1 LSDNDDKASGADEK
15 STEQNASEVKS
26 PPAPVRRKRN
36 WFRHIIMLLVLGGGG
51 YWGVQEIGTRF
62 THVYEYDARIAGSL
76 ITVSSRVAGWVTE
89 LHVTEGDDIKK
100 GQIIVEIDARESQ
113 LLVEQYTARIQ
124 GIEADRQRLI
134 AEKKLVDAQTKTRYR
149 TQRSEL
155 GTAEAELE
163 SLAPQLKLARA
174 DFKRSES
181 LYQKKIISRKTYDV
195 SLAREQ
201 QLSGEHRRAVAQV
214 QEARNKLLEAEAER
228 TRLDVLDSEIAKL
241 EFQESGMRAQMRRQQ
256 LDLSDRN
263 IGAPV
268 NGVVDKTFVDVGEYV
283 TPGQRLALVHDP
295 QTIWIEAN
303 IKETEVRKLRIGQRV
318 DVSVDAYPD
327 ESMFDRLMNAL
338 GVESPD
344 NGEAYQ
350 KFIGHVIAIGNST
363 TAEFALLP
371 SPNPSGNFT
380 KITQRL
386 PVRIAIDQK
395 DRQLRPGMMVE
406 INIDIRDK

>member
-1 LSDNDDKASGADEK
+1 MSDTDDKDSD
-15 STEQNASEVKS
+15 QNASDEKP
-26 PPAPVRRKRN
+26 PPAPIRRKRG
-36 WFRHIIMLLVLGGGG
+36 WVRYTFLLLAVGGGG
-51 YWGVQEIGTRF
+51 YWGVQEIGARF
-62 THVYEYDARIAGSL
+62 THVYEYDARIAGNL

-89 LHVTEGDDIKK
+89 LHITEGDDIKK
-100 GQIIVEIDARESQ
+100 GQVIVEIDARESQ
-113 LLVEQYTARIQ
+113 LLVDQYVARIQ

-155 GTAEAELE
+155 GTAEAELL

-174 DFKRSES
+174 DYQRSKS
-181 LYQKKIISRKTYDV
+181 LFQKKIISRKTYDV

-201 QLSGEHRRAVAQV
+201 QLSGEHRRAVAEV

-228 TRLDVLDSEIAKL
+228 TRLDVLDSEITKL
-241 EFQESGMRAQMRRQQ
+241 TFQESGMRAQMMRQQ
-256 LDLSDRN
+256 LDLADRN

-268 NGVVDKTFVDVGEYV
+268 NGVVDKTFVDGGEYV

-295 QTIWIEAN
+295 EKVWVEAN
-303 IKETEVRKLRIGQRV
+303 VKETEVRKLRIGQTV
-318 DVSVDAYPD
+318 EISVDAYPG
-327 ESMFDRLMNAL
+327 EGIFDRLMNAF
-338 GVESPD
+338 GIESPD
-344 NGEAYQ
+344 SGETNPT
-350 KFIGHVIAIGNST
+350 FVGHVIAIGNST

-395 DRQLRPGMMVE
+395 DRKLRPGMMVE
-406 INIDIRDK
+406 INIDIRGK